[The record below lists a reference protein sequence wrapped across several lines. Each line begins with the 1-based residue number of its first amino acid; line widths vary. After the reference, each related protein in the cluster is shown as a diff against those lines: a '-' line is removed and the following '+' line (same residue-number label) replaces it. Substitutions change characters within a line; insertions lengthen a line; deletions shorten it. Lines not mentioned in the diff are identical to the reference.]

1 MNFEIVE
8 KSDPVEIDAWQD
20 LRKFTAARIALG
32 RTGDSQPTQAVLE
45 FGLAHAQA
53 RDAVHVP
60 MDAAA
65 VEAQL
70 VAAGFPVLHAHSA
83 ASDRRE
89 YLVRPDHGRKL
100 SAASRAALEAAKSE
114 IPAAPIDVVFVV
126 ADGLSAFAPSRHA
139 VPLLQALR
147 PHLEGWRIAPVVVAL
162 QSRVAL
168 GDEIGEILGAEMVVM
183 LIGER
188 PGLSSPDSLGIYLT
202 YRPRVGRPDAERN
215 CISNVRPGGLD
226 FATAAFKLH
235 YLMEN
240 ARRLQLSGVDLKDD
254 SDHLL
259 AGKNAPPNLES
270 TDQGL

>member
-1 MNFEIVE
+1 MNIEVV
-8 KSDPVEIDAWQD
+8 SYPDPVETNSWHG
-20 LRKFTAARIALG
+20 LRKFTQARIALG
-32 RTGDSQPTQAVLE
+32 RTGDSQPTHAVLE

-60 MDAAA
+60 MDAAQ

-70 VAAGFPVLHAHSA
+70 AGEGFPVVHVHSA
-83 ASDRRE
+83 ARDRRE
-89 YLVRPDHGRKL
+89 YLVRPDYGRRL
-100 SAASRAALEAAKSE
+100 DDASRDSLRTAATLAG
-114 IPAAPIDVVFVV
+114 PADVVFVV

-139 VPLLQALR
+139 VPLLGILR
-147 PHLEGWRIAPVVVAL
+147 RRLCDWRIAPIVVAL

-168 GDEIGEILGAEMVVM
+168 GDEIGEIFGAEMVAM

-202 YRPRVGRPDAERN
+202 YRPRSGRSDAERN

-226 FATAAFKLH
+226 FETAAFKLH

-240 ARRLQLSGVDLKDD
+240 ARRLELSGVDLKDD
-254 SDHLL
+254 SDLLL
-259 AGKNAPPNLES
+259 AAGPGIPERI
-270 TDQGL
+270 GP

>member
-8 KSDPVEIDAWQD
+8 KPDPVEIDAWQG

-32 RTGDSQPTQAVLE
+32 RTGDSQPTQAVLK

-65 VEAQL
+65 VETQL
-70 VAAGFPVLHAHSA
+70 VEAGFPVLHAHSA

-89 YLVRPDHGRKL
+89 YLVRPNHGRKL
-100 SAASRAALEAAKSE
+100 SAASRAALESAKSRL
-114 IPAAPIDVVFVV
+114 PPDLIDIVLVV

-147 PHLEGWRIAPVVVAL
+147 PRLEGWRLAPVVVAL

-168 GDEIGEILGAEMVVM
+168 GDEIGEIFDAEMVVM

-202 YRPRVGRPDAERN
+202 YRPRVGRSDAERN

-226 FATAAFKLH
+226 FETAAFKLH
-235 YLMEN
+235 YLIEN

-254 SDHLL
+254 SDFLL
-259 AGKNAPPNLES
+259 AGNSAPPSLAS
-270 TDQGL
+270 TDHGL